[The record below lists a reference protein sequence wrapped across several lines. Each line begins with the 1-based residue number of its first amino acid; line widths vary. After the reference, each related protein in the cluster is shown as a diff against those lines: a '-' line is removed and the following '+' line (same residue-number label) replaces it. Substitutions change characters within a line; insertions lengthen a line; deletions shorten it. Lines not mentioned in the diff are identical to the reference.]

1 MIKLLIS
8 LSLLIP
14 LTVKGFGIEP
24 AEIRSLD
31 TINVQGKR
39 NLFDSNTFTIVPY
52 EIFFEPVSTYDKR
65 SSIPLVRFG
74 KRSGEFKDNRLITR
88 ELRASTLDSPIVRF
102 GKRMSSGPLV
112 RFGRSAP
119 GPLVRFGRSSA
130 GPLVRFGKRNPK
142 NSPLV
147 RFGRA
152 SAGPLV
158 RFGKRSFIEED
169 ELSPDSIGNENE
181 YI

>member
-1 MIKLLIS
+1 MIRLLIS

-39 NLFDSNTFTIVPY
+39 NLYDSNTFTIVPY
-52 EIFFEPVSTYDKR
+52 EIVFEPISTYDKR

-74 KRSGEFKDNRLITR
+74 KRSGELKDNRLITR

-102 GKRMSSGPLV
+102 GKRTSS
-112 RFGRSAP
+112 

-130 GPLVRFGKRNPK
+130 GPLVRFGKRTLK

-152 SAGPLV
+152 TSGPLV

-169 ELSPDSIGNENE
+169 ELSPNAIGNENE